1 MRRDR
6 VLPVLALTFGS
17 SAALIG
23 VGLTGS
29 YVWWAVI
36 ARWGEPDQSLL
47 FWYLPFLLFGL
58 GGVVY
63 GSTASAWALRRIW
76 SKDRGTG

>member
-1 MRRDR
+1 MRWDR
-6 VLPVLALTFGS
+6 VLPVLALTFGAI
-17 SAALIG
+17 AALIG
-23 VGLTGS
+23 VGLVGS
-29 YVWWAVI
+29 YAWWAVV

-63 GSTASAWALRRIW
+63 GSTVSGWARRRLRN
-76 SKDRGTG
+76 KARGTG